1 MLVSHQDEFITHAVI
16 GGKKSMNFGISDD
29 PAFFQILSSAL
40 YKDPMLAM
48 VRETICNAWDAH
60 IESGRTN
67 QPLTITLDDDHLTI
81 RDYGPGIPENLI
93 QPIYGVYGASTKK
106 NDGRQTGGFGL
117 GCKSPFAYTDHFEVT
132 SCHAGV
138 KTIYNMS
145 KSSAEV
151 GGKPSI
157 VPIASFPTDEH
168 GITVRIPLNP
178 EKHNHRLAGLVH
190 EVIFNGDIL
199 ALVNEKQPATIGLSK
214 AECGFLLINE
224 NGNTARHLRG
234 QRIYVRYGN
243 VIYPVERCAEYDS
256 LYSKVSN
263 LLERHYRCQL
273 VLQAPADSISITPS
287 RESLTLSE
295 ITTST
300 ITNLLTNFLG
310 VFFKNQELMVRH
322 KEMVTEY
329 VDGAAAQD
337 VRLGQK
343 LPADEWRVPGIPMQL
358 DQEMLYTKEDFA
370 LLEVLL
376 RYSGRRGKLNN
387 KTWLTYIKRYF
398 SQMLDQNLFD
408 RGLYQTWRNVAS
420 KNLGKLTSP
429 SHYSRQYI
437 QKESRA
443 ATQWW
448 QKRVMVPLVQKLQAS
463 VPGFNI
469 NDLYFVSDNIVDT
482 DYSNKEIYKA
492 QQVRI
497 SNHTRNLVHLLK
509 PVIVVTHNIKSVN
522 KRMGYVENFE
532 GTTQEKGVYFVIE
545 VSRKKGELE
554 ALLDGLKKTGVK
566 IIDISGRLP
575 HEQAEHEERQAKIK
589 ASRDAY
595 LAGRTTAAPL
605 VKKARPGLVRLDYLL
620 DAPNRRI
627 DTRVLAESVD
637 PVRIT
642 EPEFVMLVSTGK
654 DFRHT
659 TPDCGSKE
667 FLYAVATLYGT
678 KGAVTNKSD
687 ALARFKEKGAMEID
701 AYLADK
707 IIKELETSSTLMA
720 HFQASPTKMR
730 DYATEKTDYNTMKNV
745 INVVDV
751 MTKHPVLRALLPQQ
765 VTLSEEDE
773 LRLVVWKEMHRNYLY
788 ASRDDVRTL
797 NEKLQAIPLHQEI
810 TEFLDK
816 LIANPFLGLIDPYWL
831 DSGLLRNRKD
841 PVFTDQCATFVKSIL
856 N

>member
-1 MLVSHQDEFITHAVI
+1 MLVSHTEDHITHMVI

-60 IESGRTN
+60 IESGRTD
-67 QPLTITLDDDHLTI
+67 QPLIISLDDDHLTI
-81 RDYGPGIPENLI
+81 KDFGPGIPEDLI

-178 EKHNHRLAGLVH
+178 EKQNDRLAGLIH

-199 ALVNEKQPATIGLSK
+199 ALVNEEQPATIGLNK
-214 AECGFLLINE
+214 AECGFLLINK
-224 NGNTARHLRG
+224 NTNAARHLRI

-243 VIYPVERCAEYDS
+243 VIYPVERCAEYGT
-256 LYSKVSN
+256 LYSKVNN
-263 LLERHYRCQL
+263 LLERHYHCQL

-295 ITTST
+295 TTTST
-300 ITNLLTNFLG
+300 ITDLLTTFLA
-310 VFFKNQELMVRH
+310 VFFKNQELMVRQ

-329 VDGAAAQD
+329 VDNAAAED
-337 VRLGQK
+337 AILSKK
-343 LPADEWRVPGIPMQL
+343 LPADEWLIPGIPTQL
-358 DQEMLYTKEDFA
+358 GQEMLYTKEDFA

-376 RYSGRRGKLNN
+376 RYSGRRGQLNN

-408 RGLYQTWRNVAS
+408 RGLYQTWKNVAS
-420 KNLGKLTSP
+420 KNLGNLTSP
-429 SHYSRQYI
+429 SHYRHWYME
-437 QKESRA
+437 KESRA

-448 QKRVMVPLVQKLQAS
+448 QKRVLVPLVQKLQAS

-469 NDLYFVSDNIVDT
+469 NDLHFVSDNIANPG
-482 DYSNKEIYKA
+482 YNKKEIYKV
-492 QQVRI
+492 QHVRI
-497 SNHTRNLVHLLK
+497 ANHTLNLVHLLK
-509 PVIVVTHNIKSVN
+509 PVIVVTHNLKTVN
-522 KRMGYVENFE
+522 KRMGYVENIE
-532 GTTQEKGVYFVIE
+532 GTTQEKKVYFVIE
-545 VSRKKGELE
+545 VGRKKGELE
-554 ALLDGLKKTGVK
+554 ALLNGLKKTGVE

-575 HEQAEHEERQAKIK
+575 HEQAEYEERQANIK
-589 ASRDAY
+589 AKRDAY
-595 LAGRTTAAPL
+595 LAGRTPNAPL
-605 VKKARPGLVRLDYLL
+605 VKKARPGLVRLDYIL
-620 DAPNRRI
+620 DTTNRRI
-627 DTRVLAESVD
+627 DTKILAESVD
-637 PVRIT
+637 PTRIT
-642 EPEFVMLVSTGK
+642 DPEFVMLVSTGK
-654 DFRHT
+654 DYRHT
-659 TPDCGSKE
+659 TMDYDSKE

-678 KGAVTNKSD
+678 KGAVTNKTD
-687 ALARFKEKGAMEID
+687 ALIRFKEKGTMKVD

-707 IIKELETSSTLMA
+707 IIKELETSPTLA
-720 HFQASPTKMR
+720 GFFQASPSKMD
-730 DYATEKTDYNTMKNV
+730 DYVTAHTSYDTRSTVSEMVK
-745 INVVDV
+745 V
-751 MTKHPVLRALLPQQ
+751 MFKHPMLREMLPQQ

-773 LRLVVWKEMHRNYLY
+773 LRLVIWHHMTCNYLY
-788 ASRDDVRTL
+788 ARREDVRKL
-797 NEKLQAIPLHQEI
+797 GEKLEAVPLHKEI

-816 LIANPFLGLIDPYWL
+816 LIANPFLGLIDSNWL
-831 DSGLLRNRKD
+831 NDNLHRNRQD

>member
-1 MLVSHQDEFITHAVI
+1 MLVSHAEDHITHAVI

-60 IESGRTN
+60 IEAGRTDV
-67 QPLTITLDDDHLTI
+67 PLIITLDDDHLTI
-81 RDYGPGIPENLI
+81 RDFGPGIPEDLI

-178 EKHNHRLAGLVH
+178 EKQNYRLAGLIH

-199 ALVNEKQPATIGLSK
+199 ALVNEEQPATIGLNK

-224 NGNTARHLRG
+224 NANAARHLRS

-243 VIYPVERCAEYDS
+243 VIYPVERCAEYGT
-256 LYSKVSN
+256 LYSKVNN

-295 ITTST
+295 TTTST
-300 ITNLLTNFLG
+300 ITDLLTTFLA

-329 VDGAAAQD
+329 VDNAAAED
-337 VRLGQK
+337 VILSKK
-343 LPADEWRVPGIPMQL
+343 LPTDEWLVPGIPTQL
-358 DQEMLYTKEDFA
+358 GQEMLYTKEDFA

-376 RYSGRRGKLNN
+376 RYSGRRGQLNN

-408 RGLYQTWRNVAS
+408 RGLYQSWRNVAS

-429 SHYSRQYI
+429 SHYCRRDM

-448 QKRVMVPLVQKLQAS
+448 QKRVLVPLVQKLQAAL
-463 VPGFNI
+463 PGFNI
-469 NDLYFVSDNIVDT
+469 NDLHFVSDNIVDPG
-482 DYSNKEIYKA
+482 YNKKEIYKV
-492 QQVRI
+492 QHVRI
-497 SNHTRNLVHLLK
+497 SNHTLNLVHLLK
-509 PVIVVTHNIKSVN
+509 PVIVVTHNLKTVN
-522 KRMGYVENFE
+522 KRMGYVENIE

-554 ALLDGLKKTGVK
+554 ALLDGLKKTGVE

-595 LAGRTTAAPL
+595 LAGRTTTAPL

-627 DTRVLAESVD
+627 DTRILAESVD

-654 DFRHT
+654 DYRHT
-659 TPDCGSKE
+659 TMDYGSKE

-730 DYATEKTDYNTMKNV
+730 DYVTEKTDYNTRKNV

-773 LRLVVWKEMHRNYLY
+773 LRLVVWKEMNRNHLY
-788 ASRDDVRTL
+788 AYRDDVRTL
-797 NEKLQAIPLHQEI
+797 NKKLQAIPLHQEI

-831 DSGLLRNRKD
+831 DSVLLRNRKD

>member
-1 MLVSHQDEFITHAVI
+1 MLVSHTEDHITHAVI

-67 QPLTITLDDDHLTI
+67 QPLIISLDDDQLTI
-81 RDYGPGIPENLI
+81 KDFGPGIPEDLI

-178 EKHNHRLAGLVH
+178 EKQNYRLAGLIH

-199 ALVNEKQPATIGLSK
+199 ALVNEEQPATIGLNK

-224 NGNTARHLRG
+224 NANAARHLRS

-243 VIYPVERCAEYDS
+243 VIYPVERCAEYGT
-256 LYSKVSN
+256 LYSKVNN

-295 ITTST
+295 TTTST
-300 ITNLLTNFLG
+300 ITDLLTTFLA

-329 VDGAAAQD
+329 VDNAAAED
-337 VRLGQK
+337 AILSKK
-343 LPADEWRVPGIPMQL
+343 LPADEWLVPGIPTQL
-358 DQEMLYTKEDFA
+358 GQEMLYTKEDFA

-376 RYSGRRGKLNN
+376 RYSGRRGQLNN

-408 RGLYQTWRNVAS
+408 RGLYQSWRNVAS
-420 KNLGKLTSP
+420 KNLGKLSSP
-429 SHYSRQYI
+429 SHYRRRDM

-448 QKRVMVPLVQKLQAS
+448 QKRVLVPLVQKLQAAL
-463 VPGFNI
+463 PEFNI
-469 NDLYFVSDNIVDT
+469 NDLHFVSDNIVDPG
-482 DYSNKEIYKA
+482 YNKKEIYKV
-492 QQVRI
+492 QHVRI
-497 SNHTRNLVHLLK
+497 SSHTLNLVHLLK
-509 PVIVVTHNIKSVN
+509 PVIVVTHNLKTVN
-522 KRMGYVENFE
+522 KRMGYVENIE

-545 VSRKKGELE
+545 VGRKKGELV
-554 ALLDGLKKTGVK
+554 ALLDGLKKTGVE

-575 HEQAEHEERQAKIK
+575 HEQAEYEERQANIK
-589 ASRDAY
+589 AKRDAY
-595 LAGRTTAAPL
+595 LAGRIPTAPL
-605 VKKARPGLVRLDYLL
+605 VKKARPGLVRLDYIL
-620 DAPNRRI
+620 DTTHRRI
-627 DTRVLAESVD
+627 DTKILAESVD
-637 PVRIT
+637 PTRIT
-642 EPEFVMLVSTGK
+642 DPEFVMLVSTGK
-654 DFRHT
+654 DYRHT
-659 TPDCGSKE
+659 TMDYGSKE

-678 KGAVTNKSD
+678 KGAVTNKTD
-687 ALARFKEKGAMEID
+687 ALNRFKEKGAMEVD

-707 IIKELETSSTLMA
+707 IIKELETSPTLA
-720 HFQASPTKMR
+720 GFFQASPSKMD
-730 DYATEKTDYNTMKNV
+730 DYVTTHTSYDTRRTVSELVK
-745 INVVDV
+745 V
-751 MTKHPVLRALLPQQ
+751 MFKHPMLREMLPQQ

-773 LRLVVWKEMHRNYLY
+773 LRLVVWQHMSRNYPY
-788 ASRDDVRTL
+788 ARREDVWKL
-797 NEKLQAIPLHQEI
+797 GEKLEAVPLHKEI

-816 LIANPFLGLIDPYWL
+816 LIANPFLGLIDSDWL
-831 DSGLLRNRKD
+831 NDNLRRNRQD